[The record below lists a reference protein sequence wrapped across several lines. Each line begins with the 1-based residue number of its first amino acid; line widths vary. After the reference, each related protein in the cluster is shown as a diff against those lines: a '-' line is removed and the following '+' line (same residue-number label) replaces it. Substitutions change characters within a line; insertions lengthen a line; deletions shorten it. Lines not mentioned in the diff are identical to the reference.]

1 MKQRATIICRRE
13 DQILY
18 VRKPKS
24 KWTLPG
30 GKVESHETPSQAAER
45 ELREETGLI
54 LGELA
59 YVSRFQGGEVE
70 HHVFEVSVN
79 FIATPAPNNEIA
91 DCRWFTAK
99 QMGDIKKVN
108 PAAKSIVKA
117 FLSNAIA

>member
-18 VRKPKS
+18 VRKSKS

-30 GKVESHETPSQAAER
+30 GKVERDETPSQAAER

-54 LGELA
+54 LNELA
-59 YVSRFQGGEVE
+59 YVTQFAGAEVM
-70 HHVFEVSVN
+70 HHVFEVSVT

-99 QMGDIKKVN
+99 QLSGINVN

-117 FLSNAIA
+117 FLSNAIP

>member
-30 GKVESHETPSQAAER
+30 GKVERDETPSQAAER

-54 LGELA
+54 LNELA
-59 YVSRFQGGEVE
+59 YVAQYEGGEVM
-70 HHVFEVSVN
+70 HHVFEVSVT
-79 FIATPAPNNEIA
+79 FIATPSPKNEIA

-99 QMGDIKKVN
+99 QLADINVH

-117 FLSNAIA
+117 FLSNAIP

>member
-18 VRKPKS
+18 VRKANS

-30 GKVESHETPSQAAER
+30 GKVERNETPTAAAER

-54 LGELA
+54 LHELA
-59 YVSRFQGGEVE
+59 YVSQFQGDEVL
-70 HHVFEVSVN
+70 HHVYEVSLTA
-79 FIATPAPNNEIA
+79 IATPAPNNEIA

-99 QMGDIKKVN
+99 QMGNAKVN

-117 FLSNAIA
+117 FMNDEIG

>member
-18 VRKPKS
+18 VRKPNS
-24 KWTLPG
+24 RWNLPG
-30 GKVESHETPSQAAER
+30 GKVERDETPTQAAER

-54 LGELA
+54 LNDLA
-59 YVSRFQGGEVE
+59 YVSRFEGNNVL

-79 FIATPAPNNEIA
+79 PIVNPVPKNEIA

-99 QMGDIKKVN
+99 QLGSHPNVN

-117 FLSNAIA
+117 FLETAIV

>member
-1 MKQRATIICRRE
+1 MKQRATIICQRE

-30 GKVESHETPSQAAER
+30 GKVESYETPSQAAER

-54 LGELA
+54 LNELA
-59 YVSRFQGGEVE
+59 YVTQFAGGEVM
-70 HHVFEVSVN
+70 HHVFEVSVTS
-79 FIATPAPNNEIA
+79 IATPSPKNEIA

-99 QMGDIKKVN
+99 QLAGINVH

-117 FLSNAIA
+117 FLSNAIP

>member
-30 GKVESHETPSQAAER
+30 GKVESNETPNQAAER

-54 LGELA
+54 LNELA
-59 YVSRFQGGEVE
+59 YVSQFEGGAVL

-79 FIATPAPNNEIA
+79 FIVTPAPNNEIA

-99 QMGDIKKVN
+99 QMSNADVS
-108 PAAKSIVKA
+108 PSAKSIVKA
-117 FLSNAIA
+117 FLSNEIP

>member
-24 KWTLPG
+24 KWNLPG
-30 GKVESHETPSQAAER
+30 GKVERDETPSQAAER

-54 LGELA
+54 FSDLA
-59 YVSRFQGGEVE
+59 YVSQYEGNNVL

-79 FIATPAPNNEIA
+79 PIASPTPKNEIA

-99 QMGDIKKVN
+99 QLGNSPNVN

-117 FLSNAIA
+117 FLNTAIV

>member
-13 DQILY
+13 NQILY

-54 LGELA
+54 LSELA
-59 YVSRFQGGEVE
+59 YVAQFEGGEVL
-70 HHVFEVSVN
+70 HHVFEVSVTA
-79 FIATPAPNNEIA
+79 IATPSPKNEIA
-91 DCRWFTAK
+91 DCKWFTAK
-99 QMGDIKKVN
+99 QLSNINVS

-117 FLSNAIA
+117 FLRDTIL